1 MGIYNCAG
9 LTAQLSIIMPAQI
22 RKYNTKT
29 LQVHHNKTPKRQN
42 NNDMAGKSQ
51 YKRGTWTKTLSP

>member
-1 MGIYNCAG
+1 MSR
-9 LTAQLSIIMPAQI
+9 LSSTSAYYKASTTTQI
-22 RKYNTKT
+22 QYKTVQVHKNKT
-29 LQVHHNKTPKRQN
+29 LNRQN